1 MSGPIPLYVKVSFL
15 ITPAEFREKN
25 RLNERTFKFA
35 KIWEQ
40 ILTRFI
46 FWYSQLAYADIIFFD
61 FFNNFLGKGKPEV
74 PEELIKF
81 SKLEEHYKKVREVP
95 GIKAWL
101 DKRPETERWPA
112 GFTVYVRRNKIFNC
126 TGDK

>member
-1 MSGPIPLYVKVSFL
+1 M
-15 ITPAEFREKN
+15 T
-25 RLNERTFKFA
+25 
-35 KIWEQ
+35 
-40 ILTRFI
+40 
-46 FWYSQLAYADIIFFD
+46 YADIIFFD

-101 DKRPETERWPA
+101 DKRPETER
-112 GFTVYVRRNKIFNC
+112 
-126 TGDK
+126 

>member
-1 MSGPIPLYVKVSFL
+1 MITDGVTDIKNAVIKAHFEKDEAKKEELNKEFYDTTLPARLEKFDGLLKGPF
-15 ITPAEFREKN
+15 FMGEK
-25 RLNERTFKFA
+25 
-35 KIWEQ
+35 
-40 ILTRFI
+40 LT
-46 FWYSQLAYADIIFFD
+46 YADIIFFD

-101 DKRPETERWPA
+101 DKRPETER
-112 GFTVYVRRNKIFNC
+112 
-126 TGDK
+126 